1 MSRYFSDK
9 YNSLT
14 PYVPGE
20 QPKDMRYIKLNT
32 NESPFP
38 PSPRALEKAAEAAKR
53 LMLYSDPECT
63 ELTRVAAQRLGVEPE
78 ELLFTNGSDEALN
91 FAFMAFCDSLHPAV
105 FPDSTYGF
113 YPVFAE
119 LNNVPYRQIPL
130 LEDFTISLEDYL
142 GVNGTVFIANPNAPT
157 GLALGMDAIEQIL
170 QSNPDNVVV
179 IDEAYVD
186 FGGETAI
193 PLIHKYNNLLVVQ
206 TFSKSRSM
214 AGARL
219 GFAAGC
225 KELIRD
231 LKTIQYATNPY
242 NVNSMTMAAGIGALE
257 DDAYFR
263 NNCLAIME
271 NREWTRTALQELD
284 FTILDSVSNFLF
296 AKPSKI
302 PGGELY
308 RKLKEKGVL
317 VRHFAKPR
325 LSDYIRITVGSKEQ
339 MEVFLEKVKEILE
352 ENP

>member
-105 FPDSTYGF
+105 FPDITYGF

-119 LNNVPYRQIPL
+119 LNHVPYRQMPL
-130 LEDFTISLEDYL
+130 REDFTISLEDYL
-142 GVNGTVFIANPNAPT
+142 GVSGTVFIANPNAPT
-157 GLALGMDAIEQIL
+157 GLALSLDAIERIL
-170 QSNPDNVVV
+170 QSNPNHVVV
-179 IDEAYVD
+179 IDEAYID

-193 PLIHKYNNLLVVQ
+193 PLIHKYDNLLVVQ

-219 GFAAGC
+219 GFAVGC

-271 NREWTRTALQELD
+271 NREWTRTALQKLD
-284 FTILDSVSNFLF
+284 FTVLDSVSNFLF
-296 AKPSKI
+296 AKQSKV

-317 VRHFAKPR
+317 VRHFEKPR

-339 MEVFLEKVKEILE
+339 MQVFLEKVKEILE